1 MTMPSSN
8 REQRPA
14 DSIITVVER
23 IAAIMLGL
31 VTLVIFVSAI
41 GRYVFSRPIPDSFD
55 LSRLTLAVAIIWGF
69 ASVGFRGNHIK
80 VDLLAEA
87 LPARFQRWMNAFAWA
102 VLFVFTLAL
111 FWKISGRVMSQFSGG
126 ELTMDLRIPH
136 WPFLSAIAIG
146 LFMALVTTLIRLWR
160 VARHGEGLESSEPQ
174 HLEDL
179 EGNERG

>member
-1 MTMPSSN
+1 MTAPSSDQ
-8 REQRPA
+8 EQRPT
-14 DSIITVVER
+14 DSIITFVER

-41 GRYVFSRPIPDSFD
+41 GRYVFSRSIPDSFD
-55 LSRLTLAVAIIWGF
+55 LSRLTLSVAIIWGF
-69 ASVGFRGNHIK
+69 ASVGFRGSHIK

-87 LPARFQRWMNAFAWA
+87 LPARFQRWMNTFAWT
-102 VLFVFTLAL
+102 VLLVFTFAL
-111 FWKISGRVMSQFSGG
+111 FWKISGRVMSQFPGG

-136 WPFLSAIAIG
+136 WPFLTAVTIG

-160 VARHGEGLESSEPQ
+160 VVRHGEGLDSSEPQ
-174 HLEDL
+174 PPEDL